1 MAFVVSDGSLR
12 PLQYDAP
19 TPAFSATLAP
29 SLTQSYGAIYRSQP
43 AVRTVV
49 SFLGRNI
56 AQLGVHVYRRV
67 SDLDRQRDTEHPLAR
82 LLARPNPFTTRYRL
96 IDALVQDKAVFD
108 AAYWLKVRTSV
119 GLGIVRL
126 PPWKVELVG
135 DGWLAPQVYRL
146 HGRVGWREYTPDQVV
161 HFRGYSAEDL
171 RTGVSPIETLNR
183 VLAEEWAAGQY
194 REQVLRNGAR
204 MSGYIKRP
212 QGAQWSPAAKQRF
225 RADWQ
230 AQYTGDGPA
239 AGGTP
244 ILEDG
249 MEFEPAAQTAE
260 QLQYVEARKLTREEV
275 ASAYHIPPPMVG
287 LLDRA
292 TFSNID
298 TQHRMLY
305 QDTLGPILTE
315 ITEDVELQLLPDLDD
330 GTGQVYVEFNLAE
343 KLRGSFQEE
352 AAALSTSVGRP
363 WMTANEARARKN
375 LPQIDGGDDLVTPLN
390 VLVGGLAS
398 PRDTAP
404 EPGQAAASVR
414 RTKDRRTLVKARAGS
429 GIEAEHAEV
438 FRQVF
443 RRQAAALR
451 SKAGAARGKAAIDD
465 VWDAAR
471 WDRELAADLLALA
484 LKAVADVAQ
493 QVLAAL
499 GLDPGTFDQPRT
511 VAFLSAVT
519 ERVASSVNAVTRAQV
534 ADVLDDPAALEQV
547 FVRAVDHRA
556 PEAARTQV
564 TNLSGF
570 ASTEAVKQT
579 GRRATKTWVVTSTN
593 PRASHLA
600 MDGQTVGLDDRFSN
614 GAKWPAD
621 AALNVDEVAGC
632 QCDLEV
638 TVEDE
643 DDAD

>member
-19 TPAFSATLAP
+19 TPAFSSTLAP
-29 SLTQSYGAIYRSQP
+29 SLTMSYGAIYRSQP

-56 AQLGVHVYRRV
+56 AQLGVHVFRRV
-67 SDLDRQRDTEHPLAR
+67 SELDRQRDTGHPLAR
-82 LLARPNPFTTRYRL
+82 LLSRPNPYTTRYRL

-108 AAYWLKVRTSV
+108 AAYWLKVRTSAGL

-126 PPWKVELVG
+126 PPWRVELRG
-135 DGWLAPQVYRL
+135 DGWLAPEKYRL
-146 HGRVGWREYTPDQVV
+146 HGRTGWRDYDPDEIV

-183 VLAEEWAAGQY
+183 ILAEEWAAGQY

-204 MSGYIKRP
+204 MSGYITRP
-212 QGAQWSPAAKQRF
+212 AQTPWSPNAKQRF

-230 AQYTGDGPA
+230 AQYAGDGPA

-249 MEFEPAAQTAE
+249 MEFVPAAQTAE

-287 LLDRA
+287 LLDHA
-292 TFSNID
+292 SFSNI
-298 TQHRMLY
+298 TEQHKMLY
-305 QDTLGPILTE
+305 QDTLGPMLQE
-315 ITEDVELQLLPDLDD
+315 ITEDIELQLLPDLDD
-330 GTGQVYVEFNLAE
+330 GGAPVYVEFNMAE
-343 KLRGSFQEE
+343 KLRGSFEE
-352 AAALSTSVGRP
+352 QAAALSTAVGRP
-363 WMTANEARARKN
+363 WMVANEARARLN
-375 LPQIDGGDDLVTPLN
+375 LSQIDGGDELVTPLN

-404 EPGQAAASVR
+404 EPGEASAPVR
-414 RTKDRRTLVKARAGS
+414 RTKAGRTLVKARAGS
-429 GIEAEHAEV
+429 SIEAEHVEV

-443 RRQAAALR
+443 RRQQAALR
-451 SKAGAARGKAAIDD
+451 SKAGAARGKALIDD
-465 VWDAAR
+465 VWDGDR
-471 WDRELAADLLALA
+471 WNRELAADLLSLA
-484 LKAVADVAQ
+484 LKAVAEVAQ
-493 QVLAAL
+493 RVLSAL
-499 GLDPGTFDQPRT
+499 GFSPDQFDQPRT
-511 VAFLSAVT
+511 VNFLAAVA

-534 ADVLDDPAALEQV
+534 AEVLGDPAALDEV
-547 FVRAVDHRA
+547 FVRAVDQRA

-570 ASTEAVKQT
+570 ASAEAVKQT
-579 GRRATKTWVVTSTN
+579 GRRATKTWLVTSNN
-593 PRASHLA
+593 PRPTHLA
-600 MDGQTVGLDDRFSN
+600 MNGQTVDLDERFSN
-614 GAKWPAD
+614 GAAWPAD
-621 AALNVDEVAGC
+621 PALGVDEVAGC
-632 QCDLEV
+632 ECDLEV
-638 TVEDE
+638 SVED
-643 DDAD
+643 DDE

>member
-29 SLTQSYGAIYRSQP
+29 SLTMSYGAIYRAQP

-56 AQLGVHVYRRV
+56 AQLGIHVFRRV
-67 SDLDRQRDTEHPLAR
+67 SDLDRQRDNGHPLAR
-82 LLARPNPFTTRYRL
+82 LLSRPNPYTTRYRL

-108 AAYWLKVRTSV
+108 CAYWLKVRTSS

-135 DGWLAPQVYRL
+135 DGWLAPQKYRL
-146 HGRVGWREYTPDQVV
+146 HGRVGYRDFEPDQIV

-171 RTGVSPIETLNR
+171 RNGISPIETLRR

-212 QGAQWSPAAKQRF
+212 VEAKWSPQAKQRF

-239 AGGTP
+239 TGGTP

-249 MEFEPAAQTAE
+249 MEFVPAAQTAE

-275 ASAYHIPPPMVG
+275 AAEYHIPPPMVG

-330 GTGQVYVEFNLAE
+330 SGQVYVEFNLAE

-375 LPQIDGGDDLVTPLN
+375 LPQIEGGDELVTPLN
-390 VLVGGLAS
+390 VLVGGMAS

-404 EPGQAAASVR
+404 DPGQASASLR
-414 RTKDRRTLVKARAGS
+414 RTKGRQVLVKVRAGS
-429 GIEAEHAEV
+429 IIEAEHVEV
-438 FRQVF
+438 FRSVF
-443 RRQAAALR
+443 RRQQAALR
-451 SKAGAARGKAAIDD
+451 SKAGAVRGKAVIDD
-465 VWDAAR
+465 VWDSDR

-484 LKAVADVAQ
+484 IKAVAEVAQ
-493 QVLAAL
+493 RVLAAL
-499 GLDPGTFDQPRT
+499 GFSPEQFDQPRT
-511 VAFLSAVT
+511 VNFLSAVAD
-519 ERVASSVNAVTRAQV
+519 RVASSVNAVTRAQV
-534 ADVLDDPAALEQV
+534 AEVLDDPDALNQV
-547 FVRAVDHRA
+547 FVRAVDQRA

-570 ASTEAVKQT
+570 ASAEAVKQT
-579 GRRATKTWVVTSTN
+579 GRRATKTWLVTSNN
-593 PRASHLA
+593 PRPTHLA
-600 MDGQTVGLDDRFSN
+600 MNGQTVDLEAKFSN
-614 GAKWPAD
+614 GAEWPAD
-621 AALNVDEVAGC
+621 PALGVDEVAGC
-632 QCDLEV
+632 ECELEV
-638 TVEDE
+638 SVED

>member
-1 MAFVVSDGSLR
+1 VAFVVSDGSLR

-56 AQLGVHVYRRV
+56 AQLGIHVFRRV
-67 SDLDRQRDTEHPLAR
+67 SELDRQRDTAHPLAR
-82 LLARPNPFTTRYRL
+82 LLARPNPYTTRYRL

-108 AAYWLKVRTSV
+108 AAYWLKVRHAA
-119 GLGIVRL
+119 GIGVVRL

-135 DGWLAPQVYRL
+135 DGWLAPQKFRL
-146 HGRVGWREYTPDQVV
+146 HGRQGWRDFDPDEIV

-171 RTGVSPIETLNR
+171 RSGVSPIETLNR
-183 VLAEEWAAGQY
+183 TLAEEWAAGQY

-212 QGAQWSPAAKQRF
+212 PMSPWKDLAKQRF
-225 RADWQ
+225 RAEWQ
-230 AQYTGDGPA
+230 AQYTGDGPS

-249 MEFEPAAQTAE
+249 MEFVPAAQTAE

-305 QDTLGPILTE
+305 QDTLGPVLTE
-315 ITEDVELQLLPDLDD
+315 ITEDIELQLLPDLDD
-330 GTGQVYVEFNLAE
+330 GGQVYVEFNLAE

-375 LPQIDGGDDLVTPLN
+375 LPQLDGGDELVTPLN

-404 EPGQAAASVR
+404 EPGEASAPVR
-414 RTKDRRTLVKARAGS
+414 RTKAGRTLVKARAGS
-429 GIEAEHAEV
+429 SIEAEHAEV

-443 RRQAAALR
+443 RRQQAALR
-451 SKAGAARGKAAIDD
+451 SKAGAARGKALIDD
-465 VWDAAR
+465 VWDADR

-493 QVLAAL
+493 RVLAAL
-499 GLDPGTFDQPRT
+499 GLDPAAFDQPRT
-511 VAFLSAVT
+511 VNFLSAVA

-534 ADVLDDPAALEQV
+534 AEVLGDPEALDEV
-547 FVRAVDHRA
+547 FVRAVDQRA

-570 ASTEAVKQT
+570 ASAEAVKQT
-579 GRRATKTWVVTSTN
+579 GRRATKTWLVTSNN
-593 PRASHLA
+593 PRPTHLA
-600 MDGQTVGLDDRFSN
+600 MNGQTVELDERFSN
-614 GAKWPAD
+614 GAAWPAD
-621 AALNVDEVAGC
+621 PALGVDEVAGC
-632 QCDLEV
+632 ECELEV
-638 TVEDE
+638 SVED